1 MDTNQSWSLQDKLA
15 VYKKTVESATLLS
28 VQHFDWN
35 IYPLSDTVELDIDI
49 RSLKICRNKW

>member
-28 VQHFDWN
+28 VQHFD
-35 IYPLSDTVELDIDI
+35 
-49 RSLKICRNKW
+49 